1 MYLTEQCKDI
11 DAERCEVARKGGY
24 CENYKLKANVSKQCP
39 KSCGV
44 CGMYVC
50 YKQKYKRSL
59 KVWGNRD
66 LARILDGELHN
77 NS

>member
-1 MYLTEQCKDI
+1 MISMYLTEQCKDI

-50 YKQKYKRSL
+50 YKQK
-59 KVWGNRD
+59 
-66 LARILDGELHN
+66 
-77 NS
+77 

>member
-44 CGMYVC
+44 CGMYVNLRC
-50 YKQKYKRSL
+50 
-59 KVWGNRD
+59 
-66 LARILDGELHN
+66 
-77 NS
+77 